1 MTDISVKSLAMLF
14 ESDGIESIVCTDIGK
29 DGRMGGVK
37 LHGTR
42 DLANAVSTP
51 IIASGGVSE
60 LRDVEALLEMERVD
74 GGVMGVI
81 TGRAL
86 YEQTLDLAEAQAFCD
101 NYEPS

>member
-1 MTDISVKSLAMLF
+1 
-14 ESDGIESIVCTDIGK
+14 
-29 DGRMGGVK
+29 MGGVN

-60 LRDVEALLEMERVD
+60 LSDVEALLEMGQPVD
-74 GGVMGVI
+74 SGVMGVI

-86 YEQTLDLAEAQAFCD
+86 YEETLDLPEAQTLCD